1 MRSSTLFFAGL
12 VAVAHAQINADI
24 ISQIPSC
31 ATGPLVSGISAS
43 GCEVTDTTCICGNQT
58 LISNLKTAVQAQC
71 SAGDLASKS
80 TTNVSKDEN
89 AETDSMGTEALAVT
103 SQICPEAAA
112 PAANAAS
119 SASEA
124 ATSAASVASS
134 VSSVEATAGITTD
147 ASSPV
152 TAAPSMGTGSAMIN
166 YTATTGDYTAPSAPT
181 VTPSTG
187 DAAQRF
193 ALGSV
198 VMGIGA
204 LGMFFVGL

>member
-12 VAVAHAQINADI
+12 VAVAHAQISADI
-24 ISQIPSC
+24 IAEIPSC

-43 GCEVTDTTCICGNQT
+43 GCQVTDSACICGNQT
-58 LISNLKTAVQAQC
+58 LISNLEAAVKAQC

-80 TTNVSKDEN
+80 PDPHLLKTKN
-89 AETDSMGTEALAVT
+89 AKTDMETEALAVT
-103 SQICPEAAA
+103 SQICPQAAA
-112 PAANAAS
+112 PAAGAAS

-134 VSSVEATAGITTD
+134 ISSVAATAGITTD
-147 ASSPV
+147 AGSPV
-152 TAAPSMGTGSAMIN
+152 TTAPSMGTGSAMIN
-166 YTATTGDYTAPSAPT
+166 YTATTGDYTAPSTPT

-187 DAAQRF
+187 DAAQSF
-193 ALGSV
+193 GLGSM

-204 LGMFFVGL
+204 LGMFFAGL